1 MRAVIRPATRADF
14 DVLTDGPRP
23 YRVRAVA
30 MEVDGRVLAV
40 GGLAYLENGV
50 VGVFMHGTDEARE
63 YPVTLHKSGKMMM
76 AEAERL
82 GIRRLV
88 AMADSNVD
96 AAERWMLRFGFQPEQ
111 HDGATVYVWHK
122 DS

>member
-1 MRAVIRPATRADF
+1 MRPVIRPAVRADF
-14 DVLTDGPRP
+14 DAFGPRP

-30 MEVDGRVLAV
+30 MELDGRVLAV

-50 VGVFMHGTDEARE
+50 MGAFMQGTDEARE
-63 YPVTLHKSGKMMM
+63 YPVTLHRAGKMMM
-76 AEAERL
+76 AEADRL

-88 AMADSNVD
+88 AMADNSVE
-96 AAERWMLRFGFQPEQ
+96 AAGRWMLRFGFKPEQ
-111 HDGATVYVWHK
+111 HDGVTVYVWHK

>member
-1 MRAVIRPATRADF
+1 MRAVIRPAVRADF
-14 DVLTDGPRP
+14 DALTDGPRP

-50 VGVFMHGTDEARE
+50 VGAFMQGLDEARD
-63 YPVTLHKSGKMMM
+63 YPVSLHRAGKMMM

-88 AMADSNVD
+88 AMADKSVE
-96 AAERWMLRFGFQPEQ
+96 AAERWMLRFGFKPEQ
-111 HDGATVYVWHK
+111 HDGVTVYVWHK

>member
-1 MRAVIRPATRADF
+1 MRAVIRPAVRADL
-14 DVLTDGPRP
+14 DALTDGPRP

-50 VGVFMHGTDEARE
+50 VGAFMQGLDEARD
-63 YPVTLHKSGKMMM
+63 YPVSLHRAGKMMM

-88 AMADSNVD
+88 AMADKSVE
-96 AAERWMLRFGFQPEQ
+96 AAERWMLRFGFKPEQ
-111 HDGATVYVWHK
+111 HDGVTVYVWHK